1 MLKSWSGY
9 QIIYTN
15 FPRPGCLDWVCRDS
29 WRSRP
34 APWWCPHVENWGSP
48 SSNQRAAL
56 RQWTNERPECWASM
70 SPQEASS
77 PHIALPTEITLRIYT
92 NYTNW
97 SNENILNVTSCI
109 TGRCEPI
116 ENVYFISFL
125 CRFYIFHRWILF
137 VWTDSLRED
146 LINLGLI
153 IIYKTCN

>member
-1 MLKSWSGY
+1 MDFEIMIRLSNNLHQFPPPGLPGLGVSGQLKVS
-9 QIIYTN
+9 
-15 FPRPGCLDWVCRDS
+15 PRPVMMSPCR
-29 WRSRP
+29 
-34 APWWCPHVENWGSP
+34 EL